1 MKYFPTQ
8 HVGNYSF
15 FLERRK
21 ESRQGES
28 LSQVNDALEGI
39 IKAEGVVHLRT
50 LVMKARVTVMDLAM
64 EVVMMA
70 MQDVR
75 ENLCVEVIIVSS
87 LENIIMKKMI
97 AVKNLLQLQL
107 CRNLHQV
114 NDAVDVTTKAEG
126 VVHLRILVMKERVT
140 VMDQVM
146 EVVMMAMQGAGENL
160 CVGVIIVRSLV
171 LTTMTRMIVVR
182 NQNQRNHHHHLYHGE
197 SGRLGAS
204 AQDPV
209 GEGHGQGHGTALVQG
224 AGTPLSLRKDP
235 ATFTLAS
242 WNVVNYILTMSDSER

>member
-1 MKYFPTQ
+1 M
-8 HVGNYSF
+8 
-15 FLERRK
+15 
-21 ESRQGES
+21 
-28 LSQVNDALEGI
+28 
-39 IKAEGVVHLRT
+39 
-50 LVMKARVTVMDLAM
+50 
-64 EVVMMA
+64 
-70 MQDVR
+70 
-75 ENLCVEVIIVSS
+75 
-87 LENIIMKKMI
+87 
-97 AVKNLLQLQL
+97 
-107 CRNLHQV
+107 
-114 NDAVDVTTKAEG
+114 DVTTKAEG
-126 VVHLRILVMKERVT
+126 AVHLRILVMKERVT

-146 EVVMMAMQGAGENL
+146 EVVMMAMQGAEENL

-182 NQNQRNHHHHLYHGE
+182 NQNQRNHHHLHQPHQHHLYLHHGE

-242 WNVVNYILTMSDSER
+242 WNAGQLYIDLV